1 MSSPASASRT
11 LAVLGALFV
20 VVLLVFLAVRPQK
33 KTDETAGTTPP
44 SLPTAK
50 SAGWIDGL
58 SINALA
64 NAAAPSSEPRFRSAS
79 EIYLHFR
86 LDRPATVFAASL
98 GSRLELNVASPVPT
112 KFAAGP
118 ATLGPFELD
127 DNVGPEAYILL
138 ASESART
145 NEDFRALLERAQNAT
160 SGNAGPHAQKLQA
173 VLDALRKE
181 SGLQAESV
189 LFEHV
194 R

>member
-1 MSSPASASRT
+1 
-11 LAVLGALFV
+11 
-20 VVLLVFLAVRPQK
+20 
-33 KTDETAGTTPP
+33 
-44 SLPTAK
+44 
-50 SAGWIDGL
+50 
-58 SINALA
+58 
-64 NAAAPSSEPRFRSAS
+64 
-79 EIYLHFR
+79 
-86 LDRPATVFAASL
+86 
-98 GSRLELNVASPVPT
+98 VPT